1 MQTKFATRVRN
12 LRRAIREMGN
22 PFRDTSEDLLILN
35 TREIVASEVADSLK
49 TLKSIGVTLS
59 ETFFKERL
67 VYHEKPMDSSIKRN
81 KFPLFKITQ
90 SCDAK
95 TKVKS
100 LKKDRS
106 LFLKLYI
113 ACQIRDGNIAEF
125 FQHEND
131 IYSPPYRRMDL

>member
-1 MQTKFATRVRN
+1 M
-12 LRRAIREMGN
+12 
-22 PFRDTSEDLLILN
+22 
-35 TREIVASEVADSLK
+35 ASEVADSLK

-59 ETFFKERL
+59 ETFFKQRL
-67 VYHEKPMDSSIKRN
+67 VYHEKPMDSPIKRN
-81 KFPLFKITQ
+81 KFPLFNSTSKMTQ

-131 IYSPPYRRMDL
+131 IYPPTYRRMDL